1 MDNVAYLQL
10 VPLLETDQSELQASR
25 REDTRP
31 SPTLVDQHV
40 LGNDERLFVCFM
52 VLNGSPYSG
61 HVNSVVYRAKEPCES
76 RGGRPGK

>member
-40 LGNDERLFVCFM
+40 LGNDERLFVSWCLM
-52 VLNGSPYSG
+52 SHRTV
-61 HVNSVVYRAKEPCES
+61 AT
-76 RGGRPGK
+76 